1 MKITSTVGRRVFSTM
16 ISPLVGLFCL
26 LNVPPNVITITG
38 FVIQATSV
46 YFICDGRLVLAG
58 ILILVGGSMD
68 MVDGEL
74 ARRRGIISK
83 FGAFFDSF
91 FDRYSDTVV
100 LLGFLYYFSTKGEI
114 LYTILTGVAIVGA
127 MMVSYARARAE
138 GLGVEC
144 KTGVFERT
152 ERLLTIVVGALFGGV
167 VLKVAF
173 WILAIGSHLTSVQRF
188 VYVWIKSKD

>member
-16 ISPLVGLFCL
+16 ISPLVGLFSL